1 MENAHSA
8 GLRWHRPRC
17 STGAGTLG
25 VWQAEKGRQ
34 KVLLFHLT
42 LHFFSVFFFFFF
54 NTEILLICILCVG
67 AVDTEA
73 KLF

>member
-1 MENAHSA
+1 MAQTSLFNRCRDSGSLA
-8 GLRWHRPRC
+8 GREGKAK
-17 STGAGTLG
+17 STA
-25 VWQAEKGRQ
+25 VSFNFA
-34 KVLLFHLT
+34 
-42 LHFFSVFFFFFF
+42 FFLAFSFFFF

>member
-1 MENAHSA
+1 MAQTSLFNRCRDSGSLA
-8 GLRWHRPRC
+8 GREGKER
-17 STGAGTLG
+17 
-25 VWQAEKGRQ
+25 GRQ

-42 LHFFSVFFFFFF
+42 LHFLAFFFFF
-54 NTEILLICILCVG
+54 NTEILLICILCAG